1 MKMIMNE
8 ILTDKMLRE
17 IFEALSRGESYGYS
31 DGNTSVQVTPN
42 SISIQYNNAPK
53 KSSKDADI
61 DAELS
66 SEEQE
71 QYEDLFTEVCESF
84 DPGEL
89 DALQN
94 DLDTDNYSNTIKVF
108 STRVGE
114 IAHSRLTEIM
124 NDADAEIR
132 RQEAIIKNAQ
142 AIIDDI
148 HNELDEAQAKYA
160 L

>member
-1 MKMIMNE
+1 MNE

-42 SISIQYNNAPK
+42 SISIQYNAPK
-53 KSSKDADI
+53 KSPKDVDVEKFLNFCDSI
-61 DAELS
+61 H
-66 SEEQE
+66 
-71 QYEDLFTEVCESF
+71 EDLFTEVCESF
-84 DPGEL
+84 APGEL
-89 DALQN
+89 EALQN

-108 STRVGE
+108 STRVAE

-132 RQEAIIKNAQ
+132 RQEMVIKNAQ
-142 AIIDDI
+142 SIIDDI
-148 HNELDEAQAKYA
+148 HSELDAAYAKYRI
-160 L
+160 

>member
-1 MKMIMNE
+1 MNE
-8 ILTDKMLRE
+8 ILTDKMLHE

-31 DGNTSVQVTPN
+31 DGNTSIQVTPN
-42 SISIQYNNAPK
+42 SISIHYNNAPK
-53 KSSKDADI
+53 DTDI
-61 DAELS
+61 EKFLNFCDS
-66 SEEQE
+66 IH
-71 QYEDLFTEVCESF
+71 EDLFTEVCESF
-84 DPGEL
+84 APGEL
-89 DALQN
+89 ETLQN

-108 STRVGE
+108 STRVAE

-148 HNELDEAQAKYA
+148 HKELDEAQAKYA

>member
-53 KSSKDADI
+53 KSPKDADI
-61 DAELS
+61 EKFLNFCDSLH
-66 SEEQE
+66 
-71 QYEDLFTEVCESF
+71 EDLFTEVCESF
-84 DPGEL
+84 APGEL
-89 DALQN
+89 ETLQN
-94 DLDTDNYSNTIKVF
+94 DLDTDNYANTIKVF
-108 STRVGE
+108 STRVAE

-132 RQEAIIKNAQ
+132 KQEAIIKNAQ

-148 HNELDEAQAKYA
+148 HKELDEAQAKYA